1 MITINILLVVPGR
14 HFIQN
19 TMETFKE
26 HSRDTE
32 TFEGEN
38 IRFELKE
45 IVANFE
51 EVVHIKPNADVII
64 SRGITALKLK
74 ETFDDIPIV
83 DIPVQ
88 GIDLIRCL
96 VECRQL
102 FGTKKVGVIG
112 SKNMI
117 YGVEELS
124 EIVQLPIRSYIME
137 NQSDAFELVDHA
149 VHDTC
154 EIILAGLKTCEY
166 AEKLNLDNYII
177 RTGRESFRQALSEA
191 KRVAIV
197 SRKEKEK
204 TMLHQTILNHAYEGV
219 IAVNRKGNISAFN
232 TAAKH
237 ILSIQEEDVMGR
249 HVSDVLPEGKLREEL
264 LNDSSEGEEI
274 AAYQSIRLNYKK
286 INISLR
292 QQKVGSMI
300 TFQDITGI
308 QKMEKKIRKKIHS
321 RYHVAKH
328 TFDDITYKSDVVRK
342 VIDTA
347 RHYSKVDSNLLIF
360 GETGTGKEIIAQS
373 VHHDGSR
380 SGGPFV
386 AINCAALP
394 EHLLESELFGYVE
407 GAFTGAVKG
416 GKAGYFELAHGGTI
430 FLDEISEVS
439 LKLQSRLLRV
449 LQEREVIR
457 IGDDKVLPIDI
468 RVIAAT
474 NKQLPQMIQDGT
486 FRKDLYY
493 RLNVL
498 NISLPH
504 LNERKEDI
512 PLLVEH
518 FINHTRT
525 PAERIAVTEPAVQL
539 MQQYQWD
546 GSIRELKNICERL
559 VVLNQ
564 GETITAFH
572 VERELEQGKIEKPL
586 SSPDVPSITLSEKE
600 HLLKTLAAAQYQKSE
615 AAEKL
620 GVSRTTLWRKLKKYE
635 LL

>member
-1 MITINILLVVPGR
+1 MITIKILLVVPGR

-19 TMETFKE
+19 TLQTFKE
-26 HSRDTE
+26 HGNAVE
-32 TFEGEN
+32 TFEGET
-38 IRFELKE
+38 IHFELKE
-45 IVANFE
+45 TVANFE
-51 EVVHIKPNADVII
+51 EVVNIKPNADVII
-64 SRGITALKLK
+64 SRGITAYKLK
-74 ETFDDIPIV
+74 DTFDDIPIV

-96 VECRQL
+96 VECRQQHQAE
-102 FGTKKVGVIG
+102 KVGVIG
-112 SKNMI
+112 SRNMI

-124 EIVQLPIRSYIME
+124 EIVQLPINAYIM
-137 NQSDAFELVDHA
+137 NDQSDAFELVDQA
-149 VHDTC
+149 ASDGCDV
-154 EIILAGLKTCEY
+154 ILAGLKTCEY
-166 AEKLNLDNYII
+166 AGKRDIKNYII
-177 RTGRESFRQALSEA
+177 RTGRESFMQALSEA
-191 KRVAIV
+191 KRVAVV

-204 TMLHQTILNHAYEGV
+204 TLLHQTILNHAYEGV
-219 IAVNRKGNISAFN
+219 IAVNRSGNISVFN
-232 TAAKH
+232 TAAKQ
-237 ILSIQEEDVMGR
+237 ILSIQEEVMGR
-249 HVSDVLPEGKLREEL
+249 HISDVLPKGKLREEL
-264 LNDSSEGEEI
+264 LNDNSEGEDI
-274 AAYQSIRLNYKK
+274 AGYQSIRLNYKK

-308 QKMEKKIRKKIHS
+308 QKMEKQIRKKIHS

-328 TFDDITYKSDVVRK
+328 TFDDIKYKSDVVQK

-347 RHYSKVDSNLLIF
+347 KHYSRVESNLLIF

-373 VHHDGSR
+373 VHHFGPR
-380 SGGPFV
+380 KEGPFV

-474 NKQLPQMIQDGT
+474 NKQLPQMIEDGT

-498 NISLPH
+498 NISLPC
-504 LNERKEDI
+504 LAERREDI
-512 PLLVEH
+512 PLLVDH
-518 FINHTRT
+518 FINGTRS
-525 PAERIAVTEPAVQL
+525 PADRMAITEPAVQA
-539 MQQYQWD
+539 MQQGRWD
-546 GSIRELKNICERL
+546 GNIRELKNICERL

-564 GETITAFH
+564 GETITPFH
-572 VERELEQGKIEKPL
+572 VERELEQAAGDKEAP
-586 SSPDVPSITLSEKE
+586 SSSMMLSEKE
-600 HLLKTLAAAQYQKSE
+600 HLLKTLEAVHYQKSE

-635 LL
+635 LI